1 MSSQC
6 GCRNTESVMTL
17 HSQRYFAMEGI
28 SEEQNGTRRSR
39 KPASEQPRST
49 LPTEP
54 EKSRQRKHW
63 QEVRCSLNK
72 AARSPLRNMK
82 CIYTKGDLTVKD
94 EYIRGRTA
102 CKASPNY
109 KSWRHWKCISKWRGH
124 NNVEHCPT
132 LPFCQMSVS
141 SGMTI
146 LLSPVP
152 RHKGNQ

>member
-17 HSQRYFAMEGI
+17 HSQKCFAMEGI
-28 SEEQNGTRRSR
+28 SEEQNGTRQSR

-49 LPTEP
+49 LPIER
-54 EKSRQRKHW
+54 EKSRQRKQW

-82 CIYTKGDLTVKD
+82 CHIYNRRLEIKG
-94 EYIRGRTA
+94 EHIRGGTA

-109 KSWRHWKCISKWRGH
+109 KSWCHWICISKRREH
-124 NNVEHCPT
+124 SNVEHCPT
-132 LPFCQMSVS
+132 LPFCQISVS

-152 RHKGNQ
+152 RHRGNQ

>member
-28 SEEQNGTRRSR
+28 SEEQNGTRQSQ

-49 LPTEP
+49 LLTER
-54 EKSRQRKHW
+54 EKSRQRKQW
-63 QEVRCSLNK
+63 QKVRCSLNK
-72 AARSPLRNMK
+72 AALSPLRNMK
-82 CIYTKGDLTVKD
+82 CHIYKRRLEVKG
-94 EYIRGRTA
+94 EHIRGRTA

-109 KSWRHWKCISKWRGH
+109 KSWCHWICISQWRGH